1 MEDILEHQPLPPPP
15 SSATLAPH
23 PPGPPSGSSLS
34 PPPPHSVKRLVPR
47 NANSEYYRKYSV
59 DCENKG
65 FAKHLLQKEKVEAV
79 YFIKEEDKS
88 IGTTIAKKLM
98 ILSIIV
104 GILLCVILPPL
115 YMKEEINK
123 LQIEYDDQKKEF
135 EHFKDFATPILVDHQ
150 GGKDMVKNR
159 GFFWRKK
166 TLRCVL

>member
-15 SSATLAPH
+15 SSATLAPLPH
-23 PPGPPSGSSLS
+23 PPGGSPL
-34 PPPPHSVKRLVPR
+34 PPPGSPLPPTVKRLVPR

-88 IGTTIAKKLM
+88 FGTTIAKKLM
-98 ILSIIV
+98 ILCIIV

-123 LQIEYDDQKKEF
+123 LKIEYDDQKKEF

-150 GGKDMVKNR
+150 GGKDMVKNK
-159 GFFWRKK
+159 GFF
-166 TLRCVL
+166 